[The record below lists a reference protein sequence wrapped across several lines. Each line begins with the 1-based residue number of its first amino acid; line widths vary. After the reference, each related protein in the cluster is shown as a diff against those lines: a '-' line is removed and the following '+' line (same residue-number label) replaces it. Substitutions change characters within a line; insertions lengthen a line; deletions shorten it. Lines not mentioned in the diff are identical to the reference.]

1 MCSPPSHKRY
11 VWPLATAVEAL
22 TAPRHNASRQASLL
36 AALLKMAA
44 GNGLLH
50 ESVHVDNTQQFS
62 RAEFGW

>member
-1 MCSPPSHKRY
+1 